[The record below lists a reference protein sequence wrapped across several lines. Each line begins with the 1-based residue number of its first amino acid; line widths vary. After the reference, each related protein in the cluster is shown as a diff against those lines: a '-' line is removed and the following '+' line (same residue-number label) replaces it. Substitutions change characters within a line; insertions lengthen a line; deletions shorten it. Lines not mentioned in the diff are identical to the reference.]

1 MSAVSG
7 FRIDETMR
15 GWHELLEEPGRRRPF
30 VLGCTWGP
38 DRLGEWLDPRGAGF
52 LWQEL
57 AGTVEAEGL
66 TAGPAPARGTLE
78 LDYLGARRIRYRVD
92 FPGAGGETLRF
103 LGDKVDLRP
112 WNLLVSHTTCTGTVS
127 DLASGRLLSTVLLRF
142 RLRDLPRMLL
152 SLRSGRP

>member
-1 MSAVSG
+1 VAG

-15 GWHELLEEPGRRRPF
+15 GWHEPLDEPGARRRF
-30 VLGCTWGP
+30 ELRCSWGP
-38 DRLGEWLDPRGAGF
+38 DRLGEWLDPRGPGF

-57 AGTVEAEGL
+57 TGTVEAEGL

-92 FPGAGGETLRF
+92 FPRADGAPLRF
-103 LGDKVDLRP
+103 LGDKVELRP
-112 WNLLVSHTTCTGTVS
+112 WNLLVSHTTCTGSIVE
-127 DLASGRLLSTVLLRF
+127 LGSGRLLSTVALTF

-152 SLRSGRP
+152 SLRRGPA